1 VPASHLIS
9 LFSLAYF
16 YVSGFF
22 ENIDDTFMFSAFS
35 IVRRVGFSVCVCM
48 YICIYVYMYMRN
60 EFFSILSYLLLLH
73 FLICVA
79 MY

>member
-1 VPASHLIS
+1 MPASRLIS

-35 IVRRVGFSVCVCM
+35 IVRRVGFSVCVC
-48 YICIYVYMYMRN
+48 IYVYAQRIFQHTVISATVT
-60 EFFSILSYLLLLH
+60 FFNLCCDVL
-73 FLICVA
+73 VR
-79 MY
+79 